1 MSHNIVILLL
11 GSNLG
16 NRDFNLREAEIRISK
31 EIGEII
37 SKSET
42 IETKAVDFET
52 PNKFLNRA
60 LKIQTLLSPFT
71 LLKAVKSIESGMGR
85 TYLQTNQKYQDRL
98 IDVDILTFNQITF
111 ESRFLKIPHHQIITR
126 AFVHKIIR
134 L

>member
-16 NRDFNLREAEIRISK
+16 NRDFNLRKAEIHISK

-42 IETKAVDFET
+42 IETEAVDFET

-60 LKIQTLLSPFT
+60 LKIQTLLSPFA
-71 LLKAVKSIESGMGR
+71 LLKAVKSIETGMGR
-85 TYLQTNQKYQDRL
+85 TYLKTNQRYQDRL
-98 IDVDILTFNQITF
+98 IDIDILTFNQITF

-126 AFVHKIIR
+126 PFTKKIIR

>member
-16 NRDFNLREAEIRISK
+16 DKDFNLRDAEMRVGN

-37 SKSET
+37 SRSET
-42 IETKAVDFET
+42 IETEAVGFET
-52 PNKFLNRA
+52 PNKFLNRT
-60 LKIQTLLSPFT
+60 LKIQTVLSPFA

-85 TYLQTNQKYQDRL
+85 TYLKTNQRYQDRL
-98 IDVDILTFNQITF
+98 IDIDILTFNQITF
-111 ESRFLKIPHHQIITR
+111 ESPFLKIPHHQIITR
-126 AFVHKIIR
+126 PFINKIIC

>member
-16 NRDFNLREAEIRISK
+16 DKDFNLRDAEMRVGN

-37 SKSET
+37 SRSET

-52 PNKFLNRA
+52 PNKFLNRT
-60 LKIQTLLSPFT
+60 LKIQTVLSPFE
-71 LLKAVKSIESGMGR
+71 LLKAVKSIESDMGR
-85 TYLQTNQKYQDRL
+85 TYLKTNQRYQDRL
-98 IDVDILTFNQITF
+98 IDIDILTFNQITF

-126 AFVHKIIR
+126 PFINKIIC